1 MVHAKG
7 TSIDGIEGVL
17 GVDEGG
23 IAPGLLGVGDGVQ
36 GDRGLTGGLRT
47 VDFDDATARQAA
59 DAEGDVESEGTR
71 GDHLDGGTVIIPQ
84 AHDGALTELLVD
96 LRQGD
101 FERLFR
107 SLVTV
112 FAAGA
117 LRAAMVILSSA
128 ASPACGCPG
137 LDDAP
142 LRGAMT
148 SMRPAIV
155 ICVPRAPS
163 LWTTRAEPSSP
174 ISLDGTDV
182 RYRADTPRP
191 GANMAQ
197 ARPRASSRAQRKGV
211 VSALSALAREDR
223 CR

>member
-1 MVHAKG
+1 MTASSFIRRFTGNEAQARTLVAQRAAAFEARIGGERGMVIGDRVVTACAAHQG
-7 TSIDGIEGVL
+7 GL

-101 FERLFR
+101 FERLVSIIGDGLCRGCFTGCHGDPFVCGL
-107 SLVTV
+107 S
-112 FAAGA
+112 G
-117 LRAAMVILSSA
+117 LRVSW
-128 ASPACGCPG
+128 PG
-137 LDDAP
+137 
-142 LRGAMT
+142 
-148 SMRPAIV
+148 
-155 ICVPRAPS
+155 
-163 LWTTRAEPSSP
+163 
-174 ISLDGTDV
+174 
-182 RYRADTPRP
+182 
-191 GANMAQ
+191 
-197 ARPRASSRAQRKGV
+197 
-211 VSALSALAREDR
+211 
-223 CR
+223 